1 MTLLTGRN
9 RIYLLLAT
17 LALAAVLAV
26 GWAALAGAQEDDP
39 EAENTETTGM
49 QMMGDSASDGDAGV
63 PYDGPSG
70 IWVSGTGKASA
81 APDIAV
87 VSMGVESVEDT
98 AADARAS
105 AATAMKSV
113 MSALTN
119 AGVSLDDIQTRHFDI
134 SPRYQQVEI
143 ERCDGDEDT
152 DTEGEQTEG
161 AQEESMKMSCYKSW
175 ESRLIGYS
183 VSNQAQVKIRNLARV
198 GTIIDAVTEAAGD
211 MVRGNSIR
219 FDIEDPQLLQ
229 DEARTNAVA
238 DLKRKAMMLADLSG
252 VKLGRL
258 VYLSEEAPYSSPQPL
273 YARAEGAFADAASV
287 TTTIA
292 GGELEYTNTIQG
304 VFLIAGDADP
314 EHHEAGTQME
324 AMEDLH
330 EGTEEPV
337 EQTTNQ

>member
-1 MTLLTGRN
+1 MTLFTGRN

-17 LALAAVLAV
+17 LAVAALLAV
-26 GWAALAGAQEDDP
+26 GWAALAGAQEDNPD
-39 EAENTETTGM
+39 AENTETTGM
-49 QMMGDSASDGDAGV
+49 QMLEESASDGDAGV

-87 VSMGVESVEDT
+87 VSMGVESLEDT
-98 AADARAS
+98 AAAARDS
-105 AATAMKSV
+105 AATAMRSA

-119 AGVSLDDIQTRHFDI
+119 AGVSLDDIQTRHFNI

-143 ERCDGDEDT
+143 ERCDGEEDP
-152 DTEGEQTEG
+152 DTEGG
-161 AQEESMKMSCYKSW
+161 QEESMNMSCYKSW

-183 VSNQAQVKIRNLARV
+183 VSNQAQVVKIRSLARV

-211 MVRGNSIR
+211 LVRVNGIR
-219 FDIEDPQLLQ
+219 FDIEDPQPLQ
-229 DEARTNAVA
+229 DEARANAVA
-238 DLKRKAMMLADLSG
+238 DLKRKAGMLADLSG

-258 VYLSEEAPYSSPQPL
+258 VYLNEESAYTSPQPL
-273 YARAEGAFADAASV
+273 YARAEATFDNAAST

-314 EHHEAGTQME
+314 EHDEAETQME
-324 AMEDLH
+324 TTEGRP
-330 EGTEEPV
+330 EGTEEP
-337 EQTTNQ
+337 QG